1 VNRPETFSGR
11 IGIALNR
18 ADMDEEDLER
28 ESGVNQ
34 RTLKRY
40 LEREDPPESG
50 RSVPTV
56 QSVADSLGVTVSWL
70 RTGEGEMLAPAAGDG
85 AREARTER
93 PASSEDGAGEEAP
106 VDDDEGSQMVAA
118 TLFGEASA
126 ESGTAVLLP
135 HEPRVTYVSKARW
148 EADFGPNVPCGADGY
163 GYWVVRGDSAAP
175 HYFEGERVPVE
186 LVPEPTQ
193 DFRAEDVY
201 IFHWNGHAYLKRL
214 FQSSGG
220 VYAQSL
226 NPSVRD
232 MRFEPKSGYDF
243 AVLARV
249 RRSVKQQLYVS
260 LLGSK
265 LEPNR

>member
-1 VNRPETFSGR
+1 MHFRNEDD
-11 IGIALNR
+11 R
-18 ADMDEEDLER
+18 ARKKDTER
-28 ESGVNQ
+28 
-34 RTLKRY
+34 
-40 LEREDPPESG
+40 
-50 RSVPTV
+50 
-56 QSVADSLGVTVSWL
+56 VAS
-70 RTGEGEMLAPAAGDG
+70 AGG
-85 AREARTER
+85 REASTEK

-243 AVLARV
+243 TVLARV
-249 RRSVKQQLYVS
+249 RCSVKQQLYVS